1 MPAFLS
7 LEFKYVEAQVKLSD
21 VWVTFLKWSSMCQKC
36 IWKFYLDRG
45 FLKPWG
51 FLLSFTVAVRTM
63 VNLLEVH

>member
-36 IWKFYLDRG
+36 IWKFYLDRVLG
-45 FLKPWG
+45 FFIIIHG
-51 FLLSFTVAVRTM
+51 SCE
-63 VNLLEVH
+63 NHG